1 MAISAILFKSKDCP
15 LCRQMEP
22 VFKSIEEDFQGK
34 ISSETVDVLENT
46 KASIDNG
53 VMSIP
58 TIIIFKDGVETARFT
73 GATNREK
80 IKLALEKN
88 GI

>member
-1 MAISAILFKSKDCP
+1 MAVSAILFKSKDCP

-22 VFKSIEEDFQGK
+22 VFKSIEEDFKGR
-34 ISSETVDVLENT
+34 ISSETVNISENPQP
-46 KASIDNG
+46 AIDNG

-58 TIIIFKDGVETARFT
+58 TLILFKDGAEFARFT
-73 GATNREK
+73 GITSKEK
-80 IKLALEKN
+80 ILRALEKS

>member
-22 VFKSIEEDFQGK
+22 VFNSIEEDFKGK
-34 ISSETVDVLENT
+34 ISFETVDVLENT

-73 GATNREK
+73 GVTNKEK

-88 GI
+88 RI